1 MKAQKAQA
9 DAEEDVYGIENRA
22 YPVEVLEQDSNRVM
36 DEVEGI
42 TGVAQGDETSGAEQ
56 AR

>member
-22 YPVEVLEQDSNRVM
+22 YPVEVLEQDSDRVM